1 MGADL
6 GAFLAVFGAAV
17 DGNLATWSIGGPD
30 PRVSTPLNLL
40 GQPQGISGSHNKY
53 EADASPT
60 RGDLYVYGILFTLSI
75 IFFHANAYSLG
86 QDYELIV
93 SRFQRLY
100 DLGKAKDDYNLQ
112 TLTDLRAIVFQE
124 SIDTNPYFFN
134 GPFPG
139 LLGMICT

>member
-1 MGADL
+1 VAL
-6 GAFLAVFGAAV
+6 TLVFPPLSTCSVSPRAFLARTTNTKPMPVPHVEIFTFMV
-17 DGNLATWSIGGPD
+17 
-30 PRVSTPLNLL
+30 
-40 GQPQGISGSHNKY
+40 
-53 EADASPT
+53 
-60 RGDLYVYGILFTLSI
+60 LFTLSVI
-75 IFFHANAYSLG
+75 SFHANAYSLG

-139 LLGMICT
+139 LLGTSLHLRRMLNKSDQF